1 MEKNGDIYLDKYAGW
16 YSVRDEAYYAE
27 DETHLNEQKVRVAS
41 KTGTPVEWVEEESY
55 FFRLSAYQD
64 KLLKLYERA
73 EFRAAE
79 GAAERSREFRA
90 RRPAGPVDLA
100 HHVRLGHSRAG
111 RPTSTSC
118 MCGSTR

>member
-1 MEKNGDIYLDKYAGW
+1 MQEAGDIYLDKYSGW

-27 DETHLNEQKVRVAS
+27 DETELNEQNGRVAI

-73 EFRAAE
+73 RTMCCR
-79 GAAERSREFRA
+79 RS
-90 RRPAGPVDLA
+90 G
-100 HHVRLGHSRAG
+100 
-111 RPTSTSC
+111 
-118 MCGSTR
+118 